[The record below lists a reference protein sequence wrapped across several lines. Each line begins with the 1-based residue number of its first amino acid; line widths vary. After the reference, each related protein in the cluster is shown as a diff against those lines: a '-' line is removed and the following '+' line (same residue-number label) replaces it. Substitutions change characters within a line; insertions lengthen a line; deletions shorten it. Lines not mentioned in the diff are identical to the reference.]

1 MKPHVDNKQTE
12 DRPQRCR
19 ERIQDGRP
27 LVILRLTETM
37 VCIALAVLGSPAILV
52 GDEPVSFDALGAEY
66 ERDVRPLLKRFC
78 LECHSTEQKEGELDL
93 EQFASFHIVRLNP
106 QAWQMVDQMLGSGE
120 MPPEDSEQLSAEQ
133 RKQLRGWVRGYLDAE
148 ARARAGDPG
157 PVVLRR
163 LNNAEYT
170 YTIRDLTGVALDPTR
185 EFPADSSAG
194 EGFTN
199 TGDALVMSPGLLKK
213 YLDAGTRDCPA
224 CGARA
229 GWISLLTSH
238 QTPRQDGRDS

>member
-1 MKPHVDNKQTE
+1 MKPLVYNKKRE
-12 DRPQRCR
+12 DCHQRCR
-19 ERIQDGRP
+19 ERIQDGRAW
-27 LVILRLTETM
+27 VMLRLIETL
-37 VCIALAVLGSPAILV
+37 VCIVLAVLGGPAILE
-52 GDEPVSFDALGAEY
+52 GEEPVSFDALGAEY

-93 EQFASFHIVRLNP
+93 EQFASFHMVRLNP

-120 MPPEDSEQLSAEQ
+120 MPPEDSEQLPAEQ
-133 RKQLRGWVRGYLDAE
+133 RKQLRGWVRSYLHAE

-170 YTIRDLTGVALDPTR
+170 HTIRDLTGVALDPTR

-194 EGFTN
+194 EIG
-199 TGDALVMSPGLLKK
+199 
-213 YLDAGTRDCPA
+213 
-224 CGARA
+224 RA
-229 GWISLLTSH
+229 SC
-238 QTPRQDGRDS
+238 RERV